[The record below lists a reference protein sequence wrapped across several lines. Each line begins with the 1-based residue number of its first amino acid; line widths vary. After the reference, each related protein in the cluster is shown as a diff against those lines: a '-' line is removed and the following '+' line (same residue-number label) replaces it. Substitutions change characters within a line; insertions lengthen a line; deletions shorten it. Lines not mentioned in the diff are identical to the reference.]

1 MPLDDPFWH
10 IWENILQAVRE
21 AATLFVSSQCGIVVI
36 LMVSRSKL
44 SSSTFLMKL
53 SEKVK
58 EH

>member
-1 MPLDDPFWH
+1 MPLDDPFWQ
-10 IWENILQAVRE
+10 IMENILQVVRE

-44 SSSTFLMKL
+44 SSSTFLMNL
-53 SEKVK
+53 SKKVE